1 MYLRA
6 LAIGRMLREPIR
18 GVKTVAAGGGSTT
31 IVIIA
36 MAANFLIAV
45 CKFLAY
51 LWTSSSAMLSE
62 AIHSLVDTSNQAV
75 LLYGIK
81 RAKRPADSTHPFGY
95 SKELYFWSFIVA
107 ILLFSLGA
115 GVALYEGV
123 HKLFDPH
130 PITNAY
136 INYIVLSAAM
146 GIEGF
151 ATYKAVSEF
160 NRRRGQTGVLAALR
174 NSKDPALFAIVLEDV
189 AAMTGL
195 FCALVGIFIADQF
208 GIAEAD
214 GIASIIIG
222 LVLAMVAIFMSREIK
237 ALIVGEAAS
246 KDVRDGLHQIISLE
260 TGDGKPIK
268 AINEIS
274 TMHLGPDDVLVAASV
289 DFHDGQTTEVVE
301 TVTSRLED
309 KVRSAYPE
317 VRRLF
322 LEVINTKDHKRIAD
336 ANALLGGADKL
347 NPAKNGKG
355 GASTSGAAKTGTS
368 EHNPGPSRKQRKKA
382 RKTKRK

>member
-1 MYLRA
+1 
-6 LAIGRMLREPIR
+6 
-18 GVKTVAAGGGSTT
+18 VAAGGGSTT

-51 LWTSSSAMLSE
+51 IWTSSSAMLSE

-75 LLYGIK
+75 LLYGLK
-81 RAKRPADSTHPFGY
+81 RAKRPADATHPFGY

-107 ILLFSLGA
+107 ILLFSLGS

-123 HKLFDPH
+123 KKLIDPH

-136 INYIVLSAAM
+136 ISYMVLIAAM
-146 GIEGF
+146 CIEGF
-151 ATYKAVSEF
+151 ATYKAMSEF
-160 NRRRGQTGVLAALR
+160 NRRRGRVGVVSALQR
-174 NSKDPALFAIVLEDV
+174 SKDPALFAIVLEDV
-189 AAMTGL
+189 AAMAGL
-195 FCALVGIFIADQF
+195 FCALIGIFIADKF

-246 KDVRDGLHQIISLE
+246 TEVQKGLRTIINSE

-274 TMHLGPDDVLVAASV
+274 TMHLGPEDILVAASV
-289 DFHDGQTTEVVE
+289 DFHDGQTTQVVE

-309 KVRSAYPE
+309 KVRAEYPE

-336 ANALLGGADKL
+336 ANALLGGAGTTQPADLASKGSMTTPSKDTPGSDK
-347 NPAKNGKG
+347 
-355 GASTSGAAKTGTS
+355 SQ
-368 EHNPGPSRKQRKKA
+368 PGQSRKQRKKA

>member
-1 MYLRA
+1 
-6 LAIGRMLREPIR
+6 MLDRQASAQHE
-18 GVKTVAAGGGSTT
+18 GEETVAAGGGSTG

-36 MAANFLIAV
+36 MAANFAIAV

-51 LWTSSSAMLSE
+51 LGTSSSAMLSE

-75 LLYGIK
+75 LLYGLK
-81 RAKRPADSTHPFGY
+81 RAKRPPDAQHPFGY

-115 GVALYEGV
+115 GVALYEGFE
-123 HKLFDPH
+123 KLLHPH
-130 PITNAY
+130 PVKNAY
-136 INYIVLSAAM
+136 ISYIVLIAAIC
-146 GIEGF
+146 IEGF
-151 ATYKAVSEF
+151 STYKALAEF
-160 NRRRGQTGVLAALR
+160 NTRRGTAGMVSALQK
-174 NSKDPALFAIVLEDV
+174 SKDPALFAIVLEDV

-195 FCALVGIFIADQF
+195 FCALIGIFIADKF

-246 KDVRDGLHQIISLE
+246 IEVQQGLRNIIKSE
-260 TGDGKPIK
+260 TGQDKPIK

-274 TMHLGPDDVLVAASV
+274 TMHLGPEDVLVAASV
-289 DFHDGQTTEVVE
+289 DFHDGQTTQVVE
-301 TVTSRLED
+301 MVTSRLED
-309 KVRSAYPE
+309 KVRAEYPE

-322 LEVINTKDHKRIAD
+322 LEVINTKDHKRIEQE
-336 ANALLGGADKL
+336 NALLSGNAKPEPDKRGAGGTAHH
-347 NPAKNGKG
+347 A
-355 GASTSGAAKTGTS
+355 ASKDGAANSK
-368 EHNPGPSRKQRKKA
+368 PGPSRKQRKKA
-382 RKTKRK
+382 RKNKRK